1 MWASSQMSRKHS
13 QIRLHTS
20 ACGLRARCAQFRPTL
35 QASEHCRTIR
45 YERRSWLRQEDGL
58 PQRPQFC
65 PQDTPLPYQG
75 TINKQFASKT
85 VANNAWVYP
94 HVNRTIVRA
103 SRSVNLNRF
112 VLFEFVPVADESEE
126 GPCGFLGRL
135 DMPIIDAA
143 PNLAQV
149 VHNSNKTGVQLRYG
163 FPEHVT
169 QNLHNQS

>member
-1 MWASSQMSRKHS
+1 MAPYQNSWEVSWIGATASLS
-13 QIRLHTS
+13 T
-20 ACGLRARCAQFRPTL
+20 LRSMLA
-35 QASEHCRTIR
+35 H
-45 YERRSWLRQEDGL
+45 
-58 PQRPQFC
+58 
-65 PQDTPLPYQG
+65 QG
-75 TINKQFASKT
+75 TINKQLASKT

-103 SRSVNLNRF
+103 SRSVNLNK
-112 VLFEFVPVADESEE
+112 VAHQASLPLEFVPDADESEE

-163 FPEHVT
+163 FPELVT